1 MRLSRL
7 STIVLATQI
16 LVSQGIFAQSEEI
29 SQDQIE
35 NSVPEKGYV
44 HTAPSRNISPDI
56 SRNIRRDISRED
68 ENCFYNDEHQHIHCY
83 ENERYEDQRYENE
96 SFNKTKSRVV
106 YRTSSRTYR
115 DRDYSTSALSI
126 GLAIGIPLLIQNSY
140 RNNSYRHGY
149 RSKQRHYRSHYRRH
163 HRGHYSH
170 HRGHR

>member
-16 LVSQGIFAQSEEI
+16 LVSQGVFAQSEEI

-35 NSVPEKGYV
+35 NSVPKKVYV
-44 HTAPSRNISPDI
+44 QTAPSRNISRDN
-56 SRNIRRDISRED
+56 SRNISREG

-83 ENERYEDQRYENE
+83 EDVRYEDQRYENKN
-96 SFNKTKSRVV
+96 FNKTKSRVV
-106 YRTSSRTYR
+106 YRTSNRTYR
-115 DRDYSTSALSI
+115 DRGYSPSALSI
-126 GLAIGIPLLIQNSY
+126 GLAIGIPLLIHNSY

-149 RSKQRHYRSHYRRH
+149 RSHQRHHRSHYRRH

-170 HRGHR
+170 YRSHH